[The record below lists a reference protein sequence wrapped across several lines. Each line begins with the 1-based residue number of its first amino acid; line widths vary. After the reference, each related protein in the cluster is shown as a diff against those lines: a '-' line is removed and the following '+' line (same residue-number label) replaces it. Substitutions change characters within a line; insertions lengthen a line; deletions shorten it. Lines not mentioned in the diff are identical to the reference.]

1 MQVCVKASV
10 EIASGTVS
18 AAARKAGGSNILNM
32 KNNLKWFK
40 IHQRRNTIR
49 V

>member
-18 AAARKAGGSNILNM
+18 AAARKAGGSHS
-32 KNNLKWFK
+32 LKSIKDGIQSVFDGFFS
-40 IHQRRNTIR
+40 
-49 V
+49 